1 MKKKFLTFFKKISLF
16 LFCVLIGST
25 IGWFIFY
32 IFPKPT
38 DDLNI
43 SSSKFEET
51 SSFVSS
57 PNMFFLAKKIKEL
70 EVEIKELEK
79 SSYERFSQQQDW
91 FKKMVTLIRRLTEK
105 LNCFEDKIDN
115 KPFNNHIPILE
126 KEN

>member
-25 IGWFIFY
+25 LGWFIFY

-38 DDLNI
+38 DELNI

-70 EVEIKELEK
+70 EAEIKELEK

-91 FKKMVTLIRRLTEK
+91 FERIVNLIKGLMVKVHQLEKMVPS
-105 LNCFEDKIDN
+105 LNN
-115 KPFNNHIPILE
+115 IPILE